1 MKKRILFL
9 VLILILC
16 FSIYT
21 AALAITRQAG
31 GSCYMKNTGRSV
43 SFSGYSESAQTE
55 DSIGITVIL
64 WEKRGI
70 TWHEVARASNK
81 LKDADFVAASGNKT
95 VDGGHY
101 YKVTGTH
108 TSSKNGTNYSGT
120 SETSSKWIP

>member
-1 MKKRILFL
+1 MKKRILSLAF
-9 VLILILC
+9 ILILC

-64 WEKRGI
+64 WEKKRDYMARG
-70 TWHEVARASNK
+70 
-81 LKDADFVAASGNKT
+81 
-95 VDGGHY
+95 
-101 YKVTGTH
+101 
-108 TSSKNGTNYSGT
+108 
-120 SETSSKWIP
+120 SESFQQAERCRFCSRIRE